1 MARRF
6 IPRMVCDECGA
17 VQVQNLGG
25 RCLVPGCQGRLV
37 VHEEDAD
44 LFARQLEEDR
54 VVTWINLI

>member
-1 MARRF
+1 
-6 IPRMVCDECGA
+6 MVCDECGA

-25 RCLVPGCQGRLV
+25 RCLVPGCLGRLI
-37 VHEEDAD
+37 VHEEDTD